1 MSSISLCIK
10 GRASPDFSPAKMI
23 NTFQKRGIN
32 LKEQWI
38 KVTPAAHFRED
49 FPQSNAAMGKPV
61 IVSLDEN
68 EIRADYS

>member
-1 MSSISLCIK
+1 
-10 GRASPDFSPAKMI
+10 MI